1 MLVIPVFDTLIL
13 SGVQIHIQEEVFSDT
28 EVENIKNE
36 EEFLIVPI
44 KQQKSRGELEEE
56 DFYRVG
62 VIARATSGTTQDGN
76 TLFHVDTGERVKV
89 HDLLIGESRV
99 DAVDYDILPDR
110 QDVTDGESEALLEE
124 FKQEAMELVKDL
136 PGNMIIRSYIRRW
149 KTLNEA
155 VTNVGGYLDLQADER
170 FAILAEDSL
179 KKRYQ
184 LIMDSIRRMVSGQ
197 EVSEKIRDKMSKEQ
211 QDSYKVAAIRRQMHY
226 LEEELDNLDEG
237 SVSEVERF
245 AEKIE
250 AAGMPEEAKKEATRV
265 LHRFKMEGSNGHE
278 YGILY
283 EYLDFVT
290 SLSWKEEPE
299 KKLDLAKARRVLD
312 KEHYGLD
319 KVKKRVLEQLAVTS
333 LRGKQTGS
341 ILLFVGA
348 PGTGKTSMGKS
359 IAEAMGRKYVRISL
373 GGIRDEA
380 EIRGHR
386 RTYVGAMPGR
396 IMEGIKRSGVSNPVV
411 VLDEVDKL
419 ASEYRG
425 DPASALLE
433 VLDPEQN
440 AAFVDHYMNV
450 PYDLS
455 RVFFLCTANSVDS
468 IPKPLLDRMEVIS
481 LSGYTPLE
489 KYQIGRKHLL
499 PKAVEEAGLKKGQV
513 SLTQGG
519 LKKLIAEYTRE
530 AGVRGLR
537 KQLDK
542 ICRHA
547 AVELLENGTEKL
559 TVREQDLHEL
569 LGKKAASHEE
579 AMKRSI
585 PGVAT
590 GLAWTQ
596 VGGEILFTETV
607 LTMGSGKLQITGQL
621 GDVMK
626 ESAGLAWTLVKS
638 RFPEETKDF
647 EKRDVHIH
655 VPEGAVPKDGPS
667 AGITLFTALTSLVL
681 GKPVRKK
688 LAMTG
693 EISLRGEV
701 LPIGGLPEKLM
712 AAQRAGIQTVLI
724 PEKNEEDLSEVAEEV
739 REKLTIIP
747 VSNINEVAEEAL
759 GITI

>member
-13 SGVQIHIQEEVFSDT
+13 SGVQIHIQEEVFSDA

-44 KQQKSRGELEEE
+44 KQQKSRGELEED

-99 DAVDYDILPDR
+99 DAIGYDILPDR
-110 QDVTDGESEALLEE
+110 EDVTDGESEALLEE

-155 VTNVGGYLDLQADER
+155 VTNVGGYLDLQAEER

-184 LIMDSIRRMVSGQ
+184 LIMDSIRRMVSSQ

-237 SVSEVERF
+237 SVSEAERF

-250 AAGMPEEAKKEATRV
+250 AAGMPAEAKKEATRV

-290 SLSWKEEPE
+290 GLSWKEEPE
-299 KKLDLAKARRVLD
+299 KKLDLAKARKVLD

-333 LRGKQTGS
+333 LKGKQTGS

-440 AAFVDHYMNV
+440 STFVDHYMNV

-547 AVELLENGTEKL
+547 AVEFLENGTEKF
-559 TVREQDLHEL
+559 TVREQDLHDI
-569 LGKKAASHEE
+569 LGRKAASHEE
-579 AMKRSI
+579 AMRQSI

-607 LTMGSGKLQITGQL
+607 LTVGSGKLKITGQL

-647 EKRDVHIH
+647 EKKDVHIH

-681 GKPVRKK
+681 GKPVKKK

-693 EISLRGEV
+693 EVSLRGEV

-724 PEKNEEDLSEVAEEV
+724 PAKNEEDLSEVAEEV
-739 REKLTIIP
+739 KEKLTIIP
-747 VSNINEVAEEAL
+747 VSTISEVAKEAL
-759 GITI
+759 GIAI